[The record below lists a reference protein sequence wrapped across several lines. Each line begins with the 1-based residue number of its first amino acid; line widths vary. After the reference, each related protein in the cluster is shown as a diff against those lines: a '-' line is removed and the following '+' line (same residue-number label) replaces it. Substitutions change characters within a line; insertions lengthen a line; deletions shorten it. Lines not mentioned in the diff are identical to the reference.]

1 MRLKIDLNLTTLDKG
16 TSVCIHGPYAS
27 GKTHLQGDFLRWGAT
42 RGRVAFVN
50 IKGEDGYASIA
61 PMGLGA
67 IAETVESL
75 ADFDA
80 LVAEY
85 AKNPYYAVAFDSL
98 PALEELVVIDKVGSL
113 RYPDPKLDGER
124 AKMLWGQIKLALKA
138 RVVASRQTGKVILW
152 VASHDKTEIAGSQKT
167 APNLIGKS
175 SGDSIGWF
183 DFVGELQAD
192 TKSAT
197 NVVRTVSFAPSTG
210 VATRQRVSKTI
221 TERIVIP
228 DGGGGWQAIWTAI
241 EKAMPP
247 QGEKK

>member
-1 MRLKIDLNLTTLDKG
+1 LRTKIDLNLTTLDKLA
-16 TSVCIHGPYAS
+16 VLIHGPYAG
-27 GKTHLQGDFLRWGAT
+27 GKTHLQGDFLRWGKE
-42 RGRVAFVN
+42 RGKIAFVN

-61 PMGLGA
+61 AMGLGMV
-67 IAETVESL
+67 AETVESL
-75 ADFDA
+75 ADFTA

-85 AKNPYYAVAFDSL
+85 SKAPFAAVAFDSL

-138 RVVASRQTGKVILW
+138 CVIASRTTGKVVLW
-152 VASHDKTEIAGSQKT
+152 VASHDKADIAGSSKT

-192 TKSAT
+192 TKGAT

-210 VATRQRVSKTI
+210 VATRQRVAKTI
-221 TERIVIP
+221 TEKIVIP
-228 DGGGGWQAIWTAI
+228 DGGGGWAAIWKAI
-241 EKAMPP
+241 ENAIPA
-247 QGEKK
+247 QEKK